1 MAFAAAR
8 RVPSPGDSATP
19 PSERPAGRG
28 TARNEVVQV
37 GVDGDDASLVSAS
50 CGNDVGVWRAE
61 QVQVA
66 DMDGVVAGA
75 DQERGDAR
83 RGIRR

>member
-1 MAFAAAR
+1 
-8 RVPSPGDSATP
+8 
-19 PSERPAGRG
+19 
-28 TARNEVVQV
+28 
-37 GVDGDDASLVSAS
+37 LVSAS